1 MQIVKVNSLNGINSV
16 LKQLQQSQADLDS
29 AIQFF
34 SDLKVEFD
42 IPGIIEDELDVC
54 FENGVIKISQ
64 KNKFQIQNKIYQS
77 NHIVALN
84 EKTRMA
90 LAVAEQ
96 MTLCDSPVILYG
108 PIGVGKHLFARRIH
122 QQSRHYQNPFTWL
135 SCDAGLSDKELLE
148 AVEKTQPGTL
158 YLDGLDE
165 LSEGCFASVQR
176 LFEASPGEHDCRI
189 IAATSCN
196 PEALCERPQ
205 PLKTLLENLTIC
217 YIELAPLAQ
226 RPEDID
232 PLVLYHLERLCS
244 EKRIPL
250 KQPSPEFLQT
260 LNIYSWPGNVRELVN
275 TLDQV
280 LITAQGKKTLF
291 ARDLPNHIR
300 IQTLKSAA
308 SRKMGL

>member
-1 MQIVKVNSLNGINSV
+1 MLKLNSLEGINSV
-16 LKQLQQSQADLDS
+16 LKQLQQSQAVFDS
-29 AIQFF
+29 AIQLL
-34 SDLKVEFD
+34 SELKVKID
-42 IPGIIEDELDVC
+42 IPGVMEDELDVC
-54 FENGVIKISQ
+54 FDNGIINISQ
-64 KNKFQIQNKIYQS
+64 KKKSQGQRTPYQS
-77 NHIVALN
+77 NHIVAHN

-96 MTLCDSPVILYG
+96 MTLSDSPVILYG

-122 QQSRHYQNPFTWL
+122 QQSRHYQHPFTWL
-135 SCDAGLSDKELLE
+135 SCDSELSNQELLE
-148 AVEKTQPGTL
+148 AVAKTLSGTL

-165 LSEGCFASVQR
+165 LNESCFATVQQ
-176 LFEASPGEHDCRI
+176 LVEKSPGEHDCRI
-189 IAATSCN
+189 IAAMSCN
-196 PEALCERPQ
+196 LEMLGERDQ
-205 PLKTLLENLTIC
+205 SLKTLIENLTLC
-217 YIELAPLAQ
+217 YIELPPLAQ

-232 PLVLYHLERLCS
+232 PLVLYYLERLCT
-244 EKRIPL
+244 EKRIAV

-280 LITAQGKKTLF
+280 LMTAQGKKTLF

-300 IQTLKSAA
+300 IQTLKSSA